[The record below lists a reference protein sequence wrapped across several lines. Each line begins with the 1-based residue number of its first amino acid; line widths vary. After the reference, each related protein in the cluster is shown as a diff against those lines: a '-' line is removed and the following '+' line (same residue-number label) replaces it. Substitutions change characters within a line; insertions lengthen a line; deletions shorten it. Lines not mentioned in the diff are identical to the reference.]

1 MTQTINSAPTAA
13 DHFEDRGSCLQV
25 CGLTILAGG
34 HPRRC
39 AFYRQGSASGGR
51 AERAGDK
58 KTYPHRRERERDG
71 GWLAPVPSVSFQT
84 FQLDACLEQM
94 EEES

>member
-1 MTQTINSAPTAA
+1 MPSTGKAV
-13 DHFEDRGSCLQV
+13 LQ
-25 CGLTILAGG
+25 GEEQREQETKR
-34 HPRRC
+34 HTRT
-39 AFYRQGSASGGR
+39 
-51 AERAGDK
+51 E
-58 KTYPHRRERERDG
+58 ERERDG